1 MGPSRTVGARL
12 SSRWRFHHLLLLLL
26 PSLHAFVASPAP
38 SSSSSPAFSSAV
50 KSTHRDINPHAGL
63 SPATVLDSLV
73 FSSPSPTFDAFA
85 AFIQEMQKD
94 IITTLEDEDGTG
106 ATFQVDKWTR
116 DGGLSHGA
124 TCVLEGGAFIEKGA
138 VSVSII
144 KGVLSK
150 ERAAAMSSRGRD
162 LGGNTEGG
170 VQYAAAALSL
180 VLHSANPHLPT
191 FRSDVRYFECQ
202 GRGWFGGGAD
212 LTPYYLHDG
221 DIAAFHALYRGLC
234 DAFDPT
240 KALFPRYKK
249 WCDSYFYLP
258 GRQEHRGVGGIFFDD
273 LEGMEGGMEEGA
285 EGKEEEKE
293 EEERGGEGRKEG
305 RVEKARRFTEAVAR
319 SFMPS
324 YLSLVRR
331 RRDEPFDEKQRQ
343 WMLLRRGRYLEF
355 NLLYDRGVKFGLA
368 GGRFESVMVSAPPMA
383 AWKYNHQPEEGSEE
397 ARLLAVL
404 KTPRDW
410 A

>member
-240 KALFPRYKK
+240 K
-249 WCDSYFYLP
+249 
-258 GRQEHRGVGGIFFDD
+258 
-273 LEGMEGGMEEGA
+273 
-285 EGKEEEKE
+285 
-293 EEERGGEGRKEG
+293 
-305 RVEKARRFTEAVAR
+305 
-319 SFMPS
+319 
-324 YLSLVRR
+324 
-331 RRDEPFDEKQRQ
+331 
-343 WMLLRRGRYLEF
+343 
-355 NLLYDRGVKFGLA
+355 
-368 GGRFESVMVSAPPMA
+368 
-383 AWKYNHQPEEGSEE
+383 
-397 ARLLAVL
+397 
-404 KTPRDW
+404 
-410 A
+410 